1 MRKWIVAGVF
11 VLTLGLLAQTSWADD
26 SHGQKVLAF
35 KTMAGVVP
43 PYTGA
48 ANPIRGIPGGGAAW
62 RIDKAHGILRADG
75 DLEIRV
81 EGLVLTSTGTNPQP
95 AFRAVVSCLSIE
107 SGSAVT
113 TNLVTAPFPATT
125 AGDASFDGSVSLPSP
140 CLAPIVF
147 VTTGAGDPPRWFSVT
162 GA

>member
-11 VLTLGLLAQTSWADD
+11 VLTLGLLAQTSLADD

-81 EGLVLTSTGTNPQP
+81 EGLVLTSHGNESAARVSRSRQLPVDRERIGRDHEPGHSSAPGDYCRRCIVRRQREP
-95 AFRAVVSCLSIE
+95 AEPVPRADRLRDDR
-107 SGSAVT
+107 SG
-113 TNLVTAPFPATT
+113 
-125 AGDASFDGSVSLPSP
+125 
-140 CLAPIVF
+140 
-147 VTTGAGDPPRWFSVT
+147 
-162 GA
+162 

>member
-1 MRKWIVAGVF
+1 MRKWIVAVF
-11 VLTLGLLAQTSWADD
+11 VLTLGLPPRRQWRTTVTGRRCSPSRRWGGSALYRGGE
-26 SHGQKVLAF
+26 SHSRY
-35 KTMAGVVP
+35 P
-43 PYTGA
+43 
-48 ANPIRGIPGGGAAW
+48 RGGAAW